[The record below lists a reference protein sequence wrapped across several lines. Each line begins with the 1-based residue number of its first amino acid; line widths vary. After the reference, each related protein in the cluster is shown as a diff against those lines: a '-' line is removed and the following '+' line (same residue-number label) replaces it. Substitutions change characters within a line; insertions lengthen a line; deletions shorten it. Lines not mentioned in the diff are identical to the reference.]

1 MDGLF
6 EATLYGD
13 AWMIS
18 WIYYLMLV
26 GWRDSFGNGNLP
38 PPKSKMGILPRK
50 TGVQIRWSKLYKV
63 AETKIIKEMLGGINS
78 TPSS

>member
-1 MDGLF
+1 MVSFEKNQLIDGSSSERRSYSTLGQMDGLF

-38 PPKSKMGILPRK
+38 PQNPKWESYPEKPGSK
-50 TGVQIRWSKLYKV
+50 
-63 AETKIIKEMLGGINS
+63 
-78 TPSS
+78 